1 VIGATIGQILANA
14 VGVAISP
21 IPIIAVIL
29 MLLSRHPAANG
40 LAFLA
45 GWMLALVVLCVVVL
59 AIGFAGDS
67 GQPSTAGSVVK
78 ILIGAAFLLLGV
90 KQWRGRP
97 RGDTEPTMPGWMSA
111 VEGFN
116 AVKSFGIGLALAGVN
131 PKNLGLTVAAA
142 ASISAAHLSQGGNV
156 VVVLV
161 YVVLAS
167 VSIGVPVVAVL
178 VMGDRATPV
187 LTATRTWL
195 AANGPVIMTVLFLV
209 LGAKVLGEGLA
220 VFA

>member
-67 GQPSTAGSVVK
+67 GQPSTVGSVVK
-78 ILIGAAFLLLGV
+78 I
-90 KQWRGRP
+90 
-97 RGDTEPTMPGWMSA
+97 
-111 VEGFN
+111 
-116 AVKSFGIGLALAGVN
+116 
-131 PKNLGLTVAAA
+131 
-142 ASISAAHLSQGGNV
+142 
-156 VVVLV
+156 
-161 YVVLAS
+161 
-167 VSIGVPVVAVL
+167 
-178 VMGDRATPV
+178 
-187 LTATRTWL
+187 
-195 AANGPVIMTVLFLV
+195 
-209 LGAKVLGEGLA
+209 
-220 VFA
+220 

>member
-1 VIGATIGQILANA
+1 
-14 VGVAISP
+14 
-21 IPIIAVIL
+21 
-29 MLLSRHPAANG
+29 
-40 LAFLA
+40 
-45 GWMLALVVLCVVVL
+45 
-59 AIGFAGDS
+59 
-67 GQPSTAGSVVK
+67 
-78 ILIGAAFLLLGV
+78 
-90 KQWRGRP
+90 
-97 RGDTEPTMPGWMSA
+97 
-111 VEGFN
+111 
-116 AVKSFGIGLALAGVN
+116 
-131 PKNLGLTVAAA
+131 VAAA